1 MCSRKPQRR
10 REKDSSVRSFL
21 CLFRGSHD
29 YSCRLWTQGGR
40 YLGTLGTVLPWSK
53 LSPFERAGEDTRQ
66 YRLPPDIKKV
76 ASSTTLKVVSGI
88 QHSMT
93 VKRKVAE
100 DRDDDRD
107 IEDTASTD
115 LKSMFD
121 KPLKDPIL
129 GKHFCLPGRTAVE
142 QHIQLDTSQLF
153 IPVYTHLRVYP
164 SEIMESVPTPPVI
177 GQVRAE
183 NYLNHYLPVQ
193 GKVDLQS
200 SAINIREPQRMEHR
214 PAGGGTDYSLSPFLA
229 AQDKLDFAL
238 STLNLREPGGAS
250 TSAAATAT
258 GQRRLDL
265 SMKMSPVIRRD
276 PPGQL
281 TKPGEKASTSAAAGE
296 ALITASSYR
305 NLSKAKCKY
314 TFKLPKKNTTKKS

>member
-1 MCSRKPQRR
+1 M
-10 REKDSSVRSFL
+10 
-21 CLFRGSHD
+21 
-29 YSCRLWTQGGR
+29 
-40 YLGTLGTVLPWSK
+40 GTLGTVLPWSK
-53 LSPFERAGEDTRQ
+53 LTPFHRAGEDNCQ

-76 ASSTTLKVVSGI
+76 ASSTTLKVISGV
-88 QHSMT
+88 QYSMQIR
-93 VKRKVAE
+93 RKVAE
-100 DRDDDRD
+100 DREEDREV
-107 IEDTASTD
+107 EDTATTD

-142 QHIQLDTSQLF
+142 QHIQLDTTQLF
-153 IPVYTHLRVYP
+153 IPVYTHLRIYP
-164 SEIMESVPTPPVI
+164 SEIMESLPTPPVI

-214 PAGGGTDYSLSPFLA
+214 PSAGGRDDSLSPFQA

-238 STLNLREPGGAS
+238 STLNLREQGGAS
-250 TSAAATAT
+250 TSFAAR
-258 GQRRLDL
+258 GLDP

-276 PPGQL
+276 PPGQR
-281 TKPGEKASTSAAAGE
+281 TKPGEKATTSPAVAAADA
-296 ALITASSYR
+296 ALTAASYR
-305 NLSKAKCKY
+305 NRSKAKCKY
-314 TFKLPKKNTTKKS
+314 TFRMPKTNTTKKS

>member
-1 MCSRKPQRR
+1 M
-10 REKDSSVRSFL
+10 
-21 CLFRGSHD
+21 
-29 YSCRLWTQGGR
+29 
-40 YLGTLGTVLPWSK
+40 GTLGTVLPWTK
-53 LSPFERAGEDTRQ
+53 LTPFERAGDDARQ

-76 ASSTTLKVVSGI
+76 ASSTTLKVISGI
-88 QHSMT
+88 QHSMQI
-93 VKRKVAE
+93 KRKVAE

-107 IEDTASTD
+107 VEDTATTD

-142 QHIQLDTSQLF
+142 QHIQLDTSELF

-200 SAINIREPQRMEHR
+200 SACNIREPQRMEHR
-214 PAGGGTDYSLSPFLA
+214 PKAGGGTDYSLSPFLA
-229 AQDKLDFAL
+229 AQEKLDFAL
-238 STLNLREPGGAS
+238 STLNLREAGGAS
-250 TSAAATAT
+250 TSAAAT
-258 GQRRLDL
+258 GRLDL
-265 SMKMSPVIRRD
+265 SMKMSPVLRRD
-276 PPGQL
+276 SPRQR
-281 TKPGEKASTSAAAGE
+281 TKPGEKPSTSATAAAAE
-296 ALITASSYR
+296 AALTGSSYR
-305 NLSKAKCKY
+305 SKAKCKY
-314 TFKLPKKNTTKKS
+314 TFKLPKKNTTK